1 MGVCMCGYIYILY
14 TIEMT
19 GISADGGLLGGRR
32 TGGYPA
38 GGYERTYMRTL

>member
-1 MGVCMCGYIYILY
+1 MGVY
-14 TIEMT
+14 TANTIDTT

-38 GGYERTYMRTL
+38 GGYERAYMRTL